1 MDICDKGAN
10 RSANRAIVKGSRS
23 PMQVNRDN
31 EVQNKSAAVAARS
44 GQSDARSSK
53 LINCPFKVRIDG
65 APPR

>member
-1 MDICDKGAN
+1 
-10 RSANRAIVKGSRS
+10 
-23 PMQVNRDN
+23 MQVNRDN